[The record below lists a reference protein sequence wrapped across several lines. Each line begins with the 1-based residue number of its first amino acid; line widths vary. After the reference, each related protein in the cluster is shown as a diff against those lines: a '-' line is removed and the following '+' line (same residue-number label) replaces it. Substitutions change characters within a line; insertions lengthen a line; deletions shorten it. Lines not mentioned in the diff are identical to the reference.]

1 MGNQTMIEILTA
13 ALFLLIVFRKRIR
26 PFLQDRKDA
35 GGNTKHRFSLSRK
48 KKDKE
53 APALTGDVASL
64 PDNGTAGQVSFYDT
78 VTVNLR
84 DFHSTSEFNFELGS
98 KLEDALLRA
107 GRKGKNVSVQFLSAG
122 TAVVLFIRYEM

>member
-1 MGNQTMIEILTA
+1 MNNQTMIEVLTA

-53 APALTGDVASL
+53 APALTGDVPSL
-64 PDNGTAGQVSFYDT
+64 PDNGTAGQVFFYDT

-84 DFHSTSEFNFELGS
+84 DFHSTSEFNFELCS
-98 KLEDALLRA
+98 RLEDALLRA
-107 GRKGKNVSVQFLSAG
+107 GRKGKNVSVQPLSAG